1 MSSGLDRES
10 RRFYRKESQTD
21 LTRFWD
27 GGEHY
32 ASRNRWC
39 FECAWE
45 CANKGRKFRIIS
57 ILNFISVKQEFCAT
71 FVIFFSYFSWGHI
84 HSDKIKNIRFGKWN
98 GGSICVYW
106 TLCGNEGKSRGRR
119 GRFSST
125 SSIRYVLFSY
135 NIQKLLNIV
144 IEKIKNFEL
153 KTWNIEKYL

>member
-45 CANKGRKFRIIS
+45 CANKGSKIQDYQNFEFHFCTINLWVTGILFNFRNI
-57 ILNFISVKQEFCAT
+57 
-71 FVIFFSYFSWGHI
+71 FSYFSWGHI
-84 HSDKIKNIRFGKWN
+84 HSDKIKNIRFGK
-98 GGSICVYW
+98 
-106 TLCGNEGKSRGRR
+106 
-119 GRFSST
+119 
-125 SSIRYVLFSY
+125 
-135 NIQKLLNIV
+135 
-144 IEKIKNFEL
+144 
-153 KTWNIEKYL
+153 